1 MLFTGIFPMT
11 PVADA
16 SMGRLDPAAKPDACD
31 RLCCYERA
39 GGKHTPCESLE
50 LIAVRQFCRRPI
62 VSY

>member
-50 LIAVRQFCRRPI
+50 L
-62 VSY
+62 